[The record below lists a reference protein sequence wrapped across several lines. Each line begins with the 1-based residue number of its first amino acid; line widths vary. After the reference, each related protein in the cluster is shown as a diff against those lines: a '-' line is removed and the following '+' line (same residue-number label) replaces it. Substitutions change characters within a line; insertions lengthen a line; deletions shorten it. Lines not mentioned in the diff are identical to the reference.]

1 MFAKSLSW
9 VSQVYVTTNNSDAQ
23 TRELCV
29 PLKAIEAVLTDQIP
43 KRRRPLIQ
51 SNPSA
56 ELRGGK
62 YI

>member
-29 PLKAIEAVLTDQIP
+29 PLIAIEAVLTDQIP

-56 ELRGGK
+56 EL
-62 YI
+62 